1 MIWIFIFLVIIELT
15 KKQKPYNVLVNTK
28 TKKCGANNVPGL
40 FGASSK
46 KRKHSHY

>member
-1 MIWIFIFLVIIELT
+1 MDFYIFGWLVILFLIFLVIREL
-15 KKQKPYNVLVNTK
+15 

-46 KRKHSHY
+46 KRKHRHY